1 MTLATALLL
10 LTLVTFFEALAA
22 SSTPREQRIPIR
34 AMRVREHALA
44 VAAGVLTLTRLSE
57 RRRHHRGL
65 FWS

>member
-1 MTLATALLL
+1 MTPGTVLFLLA
-10 LTLVTFFEALAA
+10 LVTFFEALAA

-34 AMRVREHALA
+34 AMSAREHALA

-57 RRRHHRGL
+57 RRRQHQGQ